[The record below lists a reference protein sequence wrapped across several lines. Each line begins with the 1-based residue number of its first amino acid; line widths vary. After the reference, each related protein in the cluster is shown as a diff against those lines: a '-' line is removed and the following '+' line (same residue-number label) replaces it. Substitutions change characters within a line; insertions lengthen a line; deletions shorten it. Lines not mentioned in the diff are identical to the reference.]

1 MTLYPL
7 PDVAARL
14 HKSPRW
20 LQSYLRE
27 QPFGRMA
34 GRTRL
39 FTESDILALIE
50 SLPCP
55 SSSLSATA
63 QSPGTSAELS
73 EASLWTKAQRLL
85 TKPSPKR
92 SGRSASGKSSR
103 ARSAEIEPSQLP

>member
-1 MTLYPL
+1 VINGQRNERTDSSPRHQHAAAIARATGMTLYPL

-20 LQSYLRE
+20 LQCYLRE
-27 QPFGRMA
+27 RPFGRMA

-55 SSSLSATA
+55 SSSSSATA
-63 QSPGTSAELS
+63 QT
-73 EASLWTKAQRLL
+73 
-85 TKPSPKR
+85 
-92 SGRSASGKSSR
+92 
-103 ARSAEIEPSQLP
+103 

>member
-20 LQSYLRE
+20 LQGYLRE
-27 QPFGRMA
+27 QPFGRMG
-34 GRTRL
+34 GRRRL

-55 SSSLSATA
+55 SSSSSATA
-63 QSPGTSAELS
+63 QTPGP
-73 EASLWTKAQRLL
+73 RDC
-85 TKPSPKR
+85 PR
-92 SGRSASGKSSR
+92 RRCGRKHKDC
-103 ARSAEIEPSQLP
+103 